1 MARSK
6 RKQEGGEVRMV
17 DVSAKRITQRT
28 AAAEGTISMN
38 REAFQAILKG
48 TVPKGDVFG
57 AARVAGILAAKQTAT
72 LIPLCH
78 PLQIQAADIE
88 LKPDTKTRS
97 IKCRSSV
104 KVKDRTGAE
113 MEALTA
119 VAVALLTIYD
129 MCKALDPRMTVSNLR
144 LIKKTGGKSGRYHRP

>member
-1 MARSK
+1 MGRSK
-6 RKQEGGEVRMV
+6 RKQDGGMIKMV

-28 AAAEGTISMN
+28 AEAAGKIGMN
-38 REAFQAILKG
+38 KEAFQAIQKG

-78 PLQIQAADIE
+78 PLQIQFVDVQFV
-88 LKPDTKTRS
+88 PDAKTRS

-129 MCKALDPRMTVSNLR
+129 MCKALDPNMTISNLR
-144 LIKKTGGKSGRYHRP
+144 LIKKTGGKSSTFTRP